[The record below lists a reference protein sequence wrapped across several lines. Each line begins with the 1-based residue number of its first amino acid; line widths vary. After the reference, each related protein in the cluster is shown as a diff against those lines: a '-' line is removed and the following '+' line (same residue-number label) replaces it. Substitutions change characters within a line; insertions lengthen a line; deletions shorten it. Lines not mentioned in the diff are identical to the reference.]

1 MRLIDADNFKE
12 RYCEENCGD
21 RKCVDDFDRCNF
33 ISELN
38 NQPTDYDVAWVDFKT
53 EEDYK
58 RFEEILKYY
67 NNREEHD
74 RKIRAKVIDDLIAKF
89 ESAKFADDDETVLSD
104 IHQGVNSGLA
114 MSIHFAKELR
124 GGKNEGS

>member
-1 MRLIDADNFKE
+1 MILAMNENGEFEEHKE
-12 RYCEENCGD
+12 SYA
-21 RKCVDDFDRCNF
+21 
-33 ISELN
+33 S
-38 NQPTDYDVAWVDFKT
+38 VDFKT

-74 RKIRAKVIDDLIAKF
+74 KQIRAKVLDDLISKC

-124 GGKNEGS
+124 GGKNER

>member
-1 MRLIDADNFKE
+1 MILAMNENGEFEEYKE
-12 RYCEENCGD
+12 SYA
-21 RKCVDDFDRCNF
+21 
-33 ISELN
+33 S
-38 NQPTDYDVAWVDFKT
+38 VDFKT

-89 ESAKFADDDETVLSD
+89 ESAKFADDDETILSD
-104 IHQGVNSGLA
+104 IHQGANSGLSMA
-114 MSIHFAKELR
+114 IHFAKEFR
-124 GGKNEGS
+124 GGENDRQRDQCRQDKEYVR